1 MLMVKKDDVTLKK
14 TSKKVGEKVLKV
26 DKTVEKGAVVAT
38 TVETPEIA
46 SEDVVSSVEVQK
58 EANMPLG
65 IEIPEV
71 PDDAEAIKILDK
83 FDFKSFNSGDTVR
96 VHYKIIEGDKTRIQ
110 PFQGIVISKRGVGL
124 SQTFM
129 VRRVGA
135 DGIGVE
141 RIFPFHSPNITK
153 MEIVRK
159 GRTRRAK
166 LYYLREKKGR
176 AATKVKE
183 ALN

>member
-1 MLMVKKDDVTLKK
+1 MLMVKKAVKK
-14 TSKKVGEKVLKV
+14 TPKKIEEKEVKAAVDAPKV
-26 DKTVEKGAVVAT
+26 
-38 TVETPEIA
+38 
-46 SEDVVSSVEVQK
+46 
-58 EANMPLG
+58 
-65 IEIPEV
+65 EIPIDTEMSFETKTPDV
-71 PDDAEAIKILDK
+71 PDDAPAVKELDK

-96 VHYKIIEGDKTRIQ
+96 VYYKIVEGDKTRIQ
-110 PFQGIVISKRGVGL
+110 PYQGIVISKRGEGV
-124 SQTFM
+124 SRTFM

-135 DGIGVE
+135 DGIGIE
-141 RIFPFHSPNITK
+141 RIFPFYSPNITK

-183 ALN
+183 FRSAEAF